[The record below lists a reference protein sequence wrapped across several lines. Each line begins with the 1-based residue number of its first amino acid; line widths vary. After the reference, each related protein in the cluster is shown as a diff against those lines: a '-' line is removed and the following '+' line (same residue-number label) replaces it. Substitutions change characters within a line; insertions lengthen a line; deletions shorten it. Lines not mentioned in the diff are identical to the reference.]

1 LKVDGRL
8 EYSYDE
14 WLINYPVLLSPGSH
28 VIECVSKKAPRTKA
42 SKVVVVEDE
51 TTDMVTL
58 RLKVS
63 KRWKQD
69 GEHLIDLQT
78 NLRWTAQ
85 DNGIGLSWPQAQRY
99 CQQLGDDWRL
109 PTTAELLGI
118 FDTTEIGIECPS
130 STCKVYSGFSLM
142 TNEFWSSERS
152 GPQQAWMV
160 ELILGR
166 HMTIDYSKRH
176 LSQAMGL
183 RGYIRA
189 LCVQE
194 HMPE

>member
-1 LKVDGRL
+1 MYIQPRNNHWFAWLMGVLLMLALSSANAGTIIVRVDTPCDLKVDGRL

-51 TTDMVTL
+51 TSDMVTL

-130 STCKVYSGFSLM
+130 ST
-142 TNEFWSSERS
+142 
-152 GPQQAWMV
+152 
-160 ELILGR
+160 
-166 HMTIDYSKRH
+166 
-176 LSQAMGL
+176 
-183 RGYIRA
+183 
-189 LCVQE
+189 
-194 HMPE
+194 